1 MRGPVSI
8 WIELGIRQSIAL
20 VNDCELEWNHGFESQ
35 IIFVFCEYDFY
46 LQAHELFFGL
56 SFSLAL

>member
-1 MRGPVSI
+1 MSI
-8 WIELGIRQSIAL
+8 WIELGIAL
-20 VNDCELEWNHGFESQ
+20 VNGCEQEWNHGFESQ
-35 IIFVFCEYDFY
+35 IIFFVFCEYDFY